1 MRRSFF
7 PTAICIRRIQHVYQ
21 MLLGLLGFFA
31 TTTLQGGV
39 DDPFKRWVANL
50 GSASEKA
57 AVGVFEMGKLLETAC
72 TNAAVETA
80 KLFEPSSRNMEMCA
94 REAYRTSRCFY
105 SMNGLLQ
112 ADSSVCDLSEER
124 RLRMLTMAK
133 CVAAVYSEGKLPT
146 GYAEPSHDWMQRL
159 NANLGDS
166 SHQIWSKGGRIVFDS
181 GMSVRIMREE
191 PAGELIVAFAGV
203 ETENDGRIEAAMSA
217 ILSGESK
224 GQLND
229 GAMLLKAML
238 SIHDGH
244 VVVTGHSFGGLLAV
258 YAVVSQKS
266 DSRVECILFNPLGVP
281 YMLQRSMDV
290 VRLQA
295 AAETMT
301 TIQHPQDFARFLLG
315 RHPGKVFLLPDENAI
330 SPKEAHSIRHVIAV
344 LSAIVSQD

>member
-1 MRRSFF
+1 MCRSVVSIAFRLSRIRH
-7 PTAICIRRIQHVYQ
+7 ACQILLALLCIS
-21 MLLGLLGFFA
+21 A
-31 TTTLQGGV
+31 ASTSQGSA
-39 DDPFKRWVANL
+39 DDPFKRMSVNL
-50 GSASEKA
+50 ECAAKKA
-57 AVGVFEMGKLLETAC
+57 AVAVSDAAKLLETA
-72 TNAAVETA
+72 
-80 KLFEPSSRNMEMCA
+80 SRNMEMCA
-94 REAYRTSRCFY
+94 REEYRTSRCFY

-124 RLRMLTMAK
+124 RLRMLMMAK
-133 CVAAVYSEGKLPT
+133 CAAAAYADGLMPD

-159 NANLGDS
+159 IANLSDS
-166 SHQIWSKGGRIVFDS
+166 SHQRWSKGGRIVFDS

-191 PAGELIVAFAGV
+191 SAGELIVAFAGV
-203 ETENDGRIEAAMSA
+203 ETENDGRIEAALHS

-229 GAMLLKAML
+229 GAMLLKAVL

-244 VVVTGHSFGGLLAV
+244 AVVTGHSFGGLLAV

-281 YMLQRSMDV
+281 YALLRSMDV

-295 AAETMT
+295 VAETIT
-301 TIQHPQDFARFLLG
+301 TIQHPQDFARFLMG
-315 RHPGKVFLLPDENAI
+315 RYPGKVFLLPDENAI

-344 LSAIVSQD
+344 LSAIAS